1 MALRGGGSG
10 FPMVPLKTGFCN
22 LKTRPISKPDPT
34 NLKTEQNPLPR
45 KTRPIA
51 KPDQTQQNPTNLKT
65 RQDPTELEA
74 RPAQTPTKRKI
85 RPSPAKPCHL
95 NKLACTEKPDKAR
108 NPAKPDHVKHRR
120 SDRSQDTTKPSTPQS
135 LIHLRTAEPDCSQ
148 NPTLLDPERPVSKPD
163 KTLRAKTCKQNPAT
177 ARF

>member
-108 NPAKPDHVKHRR
+108 NPAKPAMSNTVDAPKTQQNPQHRR
-120 SDRSQDTTKPSTPQS
+120 ADILQS
-135 LIHLRTAEPDCSQ
+135 PTA
-148 NPTLLDPERPVSKPD
+148 L
-163 KTLRAKTCKQNPAT
+163 KTRH
-177 ARF
+177 F